1 MNITP
6 QTTGEATY
14 CPEDN
19 KLRLY
24 VGRVP
29 REEFLKLR
37 TEGWT
42 CTPKQR
48 EAGGCDFVATW
59 TPERRDTALAYGDG
73 VILDEDQSPAER
85 AADRAER
92 FAGYRDKRT
101 IEAGGHLGRYDSQP
115 LAHGF
120 QSAARAE
127 RAAARHDRIAD
138 RACDAWSKAEYWTQ
152 RTAGV
157 IAHALYKSTPAVRMG
172 RIKEIEADIR
182 RCEKSRSEYQALL
195 DTWRK
200 VQAIEDPEKQTAL
213 AKQLS
218 GYLSGRSTYAHPRPE
233 TVTSPYIQ
241 KNGGSL
247 YELLH
252 MVEREDGSSDITG
265 AEACALFFSTHQELG
280 EEGDWLTH
288 YRLRLAYEE
297 QMLEAQGGRA
307 AHVEME
313 PGGFIGN
320 YQIHKVNKSPATG
333 RVVSVHVWHP
343 GRKVYKLGDRVLSPG
358 LEQLNVERLSKEAYR
373 PPTDEERAA
382 FVEKVKA
389 DKAKRKAEAPP
400 AIQLINPTDADA
412 QRLQDLWN
420 ARAKASHCARH
431 LKSYGRDYAEEFKP
445 VEIIRTTQAQYSASS
460 KGSYAR
466 AETTELCKDG
476 YEYRHFS
483 GCYGHERE
491 AALKRQGP
499 VVCKLR
505 TASSGDFYGPRR
517 VIVITDKPQKPFPA
531 ALWEK
536 RAEEVAA

>member
-29 REEFLKLR
+29 TVAFLKLR
-37 TEGWT
+37 EEGWT

-59 TPERRDTALAYGDG
+59 TPQRRDTALAYGDG

-115 LAHGF
+115 LAHGY
-120 QSAARAE
+120 QDAARAE

-157 IAHALYKSTPAVRMG
+157 ISHALYKSTPAVRMG

-182 RCEKSRSEYQALL
+182 RCEKSRSEYRELL

-200 VQAIEDPEKQTAL
+200 VQAIEDPQTQTEVAR
-213 AKQLS
+213 KLS
-218 GYLSGRSTYAHPRPE
+218 GYLSGYHKHQHPRPE

-241 KNGGSL
+241 KNGASL

-252 MVEREDGSSDITG
+252 MVEREDGTSDITG
-265 AEACALFFSTHQELG
+265 AEACALFFATHPELG

-313 PGGFIGN
+313 PGGFLGS
-320 YQIHKVNKSPATG
+320 YQIHKVNKSPVTG
-333 RVVSVHVWHP
+333 RVVSVNVWNP
-343 GRKVYKLGDRVLSPG
+343 ERTRYKLGNRVHSPG
-358 LEQLNVERLSKEAYR
+358 LCLLNIERLSKEVYR

-382 FVEKVKA
+382 FEAKVKA
-389 DKAKRKAEAPP
+389 DKAERKAATPP
-400 AIQLINPTDADA
+400 APQLINPTDADA

-420 ARAKASHCARH
+420 ERAKETHCARH
-431 LKSYGRDYAEEFKP
+431 LKNYGRDYAETFKP

-466 AETTELCKDG
+466 VETTEICRDG
-476 YEYRHFS
+476 YEFRHFS
-483 GCYGHERE
+483 GCYEHERE

-499 VVCKLR
+499 VVCKIR
-505 TASSGDFYGPRR
+505 TASSGDFYGARR
-517 VIVITDKPQKPFPA
+517 VIVITDKAQKPLPA
-531 ALWEK
+531 AVWEP
-536 RAEEVAA
+536 RAEEVVA